1 MSSFTDKNKNAEA
14 SLDGPND
21 LKPEV
26 KTSFITQKEA
36 AEAAA
41 SESES
46 EESDED

>member
-1 MSSFTDKNKNAEA
+1 MSSFTNKNGNAQA

-41 SESES
+41 SAS

>member
-1 MSSFTDKNKNAEA
+1 MSSFTNKNGNAQA

-26 KTSFITQKEA
+26 KTSFIEQKEA

-41 SESES
+41 KAKESES
-46 EESDED
+46 KSEE

>member
-1 MSSFTDKNKNAEA
+1 MSSFTDKNGNAQA

-41 SESES
+41 AAS

>member
-21 LKPEV
+21 LTPKV
-26 KTSFITQKEA
+26 KTTFIIQKEA

-41 SESES
+41 KESTKS
-46 EESDED
+46 EE